1 MLILIDAQL
10 PPGLARWLVGQGHIA
25 EHVFDVGLGR
35 TNDRTVWTRAIADL
49 AVIITK
55 DEDFVVLQQMEPE
68 GPAIVWVRFGNTSRK
83 DVIARF
89 DAVLPNVIDG
99 LQRGERLIELD

>member
-1 MLILIDAQL
+1 MRFLVDAQL
-10 PPGLARWLVGQGHIA
+10 PPGLARWLVGQGHTA
-25 EHVFDVGLGR
+25 EHVFDLGLGR
-35 TNDRTVWTRAIADL
+35 ANDRTVWALAITDP

-68 GPAIVWVRFGNTSRK
+68 GPAIIWVRFGNTSRR

-89 DAVLPNVIDG
+89 EAAMPEIIDG